1 MKYLYLVLCAFFV
14 GQAYSSEYMLVV
26 IYPNENLQLGR
37 NGSNICVDDKWL
49 ANTTAVAHNTS
60 GEKDHHKSGEKD
72 HHISGEKA
80 PHHSGEKAPHHS
92 GEKSPHHSGEKAPH
106 HSGEKAPHHSGVK
119 APHHS
124 GEKAHHSSCEDKDRP
139 DLCVN
144 VKNNK
149 ISVTA
154 HSDTKTSGLP
164 APLINQTILHVHTH
178 NQVFII
184 RLQNNISREEAEAE
198 RDDNSSAV
206 SSEEDEVTPND
217 SYFRVKVEQENGSA
231 ANQVSIKGVVLITNT
246 KDNTRIR
253 YIGVSVSIQE
263 YNLNL
268 IINGSSSSG
277 QNGQHNDLRV
287 EETSVAN

>member
-1 MKYLYLVLCAFFV
+1 MKYLCLALCALFV

-49 ANTTAVAHNTS
+49 ANTTAVAHHTS

-92 GEKSPHHSGEKAPH
+92 GEKAPHHSGEKAPH
-106 HSGEKAPHHSGVK
+106 HSGEKAPHHSGEK
-119 APHHS
+119 PHHNS
-124 GEKAHHSSCEDKDRP
+124 REDKDRP
-139 DLCVN
+139 DLSVN
-144 VKNNK
+144 VRDNK

-154 HSDTKTSGLP
+154 HSDTKTSGPP
-164 APLINQTILHVHTH
+164 APSTNQTILHVHTH

-184 RLQNNISREEAEAE
+184 RLQNKISREEAEAE

-217 SYFRVKVEQENGSA
+217 SYYRVKIEQENGSV
-231 ANQVSIKGVVLITNT
+231 ANGVSVKGAVLITNT

-263 YNLNL
+263 YNLTL
-268 IINGSSSSG
+268 IIKGSSSSG